1 MRAVDAARAKRATM
15 PAVIEDALLRAIEA
29 V

>member
-1 MRAVDAARAKRATM
+1 MRAVDAALAQRATM